1 MEMLAAALFN
11 PAQYLTE
18 TAVQRQTE
26 LLKRRYTNANLK
38 SSEASYNARF
48 EALAPMQYS
57 SEAKLSALLGAHTHY
72 VILIQ
77 SFSSPITVHY
87 NSLVNILPSS
97 SPADQESTVVN
108 DAEKKTK
115 ASSKK
120 QKGTAVVESSPA
132 LQGASD
138 YASSFLSGLS
148 VECLVQGNISAQRTE
163 ALSDKLKAIA
173 QAYAEQVTTVH
184 PFGDSHQPPQQI
196 VLLPLDRVV
205 LLSVAPKNPLE
216 TNKCVETYFQLG
228 NA

>member
-1 MEMLAAALFN
+1 MEMLTAALFN

-18 TAVQRQTE
+18 AAVQRQTE

-38 SSEASYNARF
+38 SSEASYNARLG
-48 EALAPMQYS
+48 ALAPMQYS

-72 VILIQ
+72 VILI
-77 SFSSPITVHY
+77 PTTVHY
-87 NSLVNILPSS
+87 NSLVTILPSS
-97 SPADQESTVVN
+97 SPTDQESTVAN
-108 DAEKKTK
+108 DVKKKTK
-115 ASSKK
+115 ASAKK
-120 QKGTAVVESSPA
+120 QKGTAVVKCSPA

-163 ALSDKLKAIA
+163 ALSDELKAIA
-173 QAYAEQVTTVH
+173 QAYAEQVKAVH
-184 PFGDSHQPPQQI
+184 PFGDLHHPPQRI